1 MMQVLYW
8 LPATLVSLICFGFWG
23 FFSKLAILHINSKSA
38 LVYQSLGVALVGL
51 ITLGLLQFKLDVSL
65 KGISFATLA
74 GMSTGLGCLFFF
86 IAADKGKVTTVVTM
100 TALYPIITILL
111 AYLILHESVNL
122 KQASGIALALAAIY
136 LLSG

>member
-23 FFSKLAILHINSKSA
+23 FFSKLAILHINAKSA
-38 LVYQSLGVALVGL
+38 LVYQSLGFALVGL
-51 ITLGLLQFKLDVSL
+51 ITLALLQFKLDVQL
-65 KGISFATLA
+65 KGIGFATLA
-74 GMSTGLGCLFFF
+74 GMSTSLGCLFFF

-111 AYLILHESVNL
+111 AYLILQESVNL
-122 KQASGIALALAAIY
+122 KQGLGIALALVAIY